1 MGHYR
6 IITLK
11 REKMRNKKFTVA
23 VESNSVKVTTTRT
36 GFCKRHHVTE
46 FVYGQLGYNDE
57 TEKYPNYVHGEIW
70 KQWKVNRKNQKKG

>member
-1 MGHYR
+1 
-6 IITLK
+6 
-11 REKMRNKKFTVA
+11 
-23 VESNSVKVTTTRT
+23 VTTTRT

-70 KQWKVNRKNQKKG
+70 KQWEVNRKNQKKG